1 MSTAIGFL
9 ETNSIA
15 RGAQAA
21 DAMLKAAEV
30 TLLFAR
36 PNCPGKYN
44 VLIKG
49 EVASVDA
56 AIQAGVSAAGHFL
69 IEQLVI
75 ARVHPQVVR
84 AIGAAGGPTQ
94 TGALGVLEYFSITGA
109 ILGADAAVKAAD
121 VELVDVRLGTGIGGK
136 SFAVLTGDVAAV
148 TQAVEHGAAIAAENG
163 MLFAKTVIARPTP
176 AIFESML

>member
-1 MSTAIGFL
+1 VSTAIGFL

-15 RGAQAA
+15 RGVQAA
-21 DAMLKAAEV
+21 DEMLKAAEV
-30 TLLFAR
+30 TLVFAR

-49 EVASVDA
+49 EVAAVDA
-56 AIQAGVSAAGHFL
+56 AIQAGIAAAGSYL
-69 IEQLVI
+69 VEQLVI
-75 ARVHPQVVR
+75 ARVHPEVVR
-84 AIGAAGGPTQ
+84 AISAAGGVSQ
-94 TGALGVLEYFSITGA
+94 VGALGVLEYFSITGA
-109 ILGADAAVKAAD
+109 ILGADAAVKAAQ

-136 SFAVLTGDVAAV
+136 SFAVITGDVAAV
-148 TQAVEHGAAIAAENG
+148 TQAVEHGAAIAKKDG